1 MKDLK
6 IKLSILWLPLLLIA
20 VGFILLYSLLN
31 WILFIKLNAFPLQED
46 VVKFWLPFTL
56 PWIPVLI
63 WLRQPIK
70 VLKFKNDN
78 PYFGYQFMAVLA
90 IAIPT
95 IVTQEYLSTATG
107 KLTQLETV
115 SQFEKKEVTKYYSLN
130 QYYIDKTNTGIAKAA
145 TVSGKNNQTLTLH
158 CYVVIPI
165 FNTVADTS
173 NGTCNYFLGKKYSK
187 SISNRLSD
195 QEKEEKF
202 KSFSEQCHREFDET
216 NFRNFVY
223 LEKMGN
229 SNDLAEFNTAVK
241 RSNFLSDNNPVIFTA
256 HNDSFAKRNGH
267 KLGWIFISFGIG
279 ALVWFIFLLFPK
291 INNEQLNKFK
301 KGISP
306 KDADLKEALTFF
318 IPKENFFITPIIM
331 NLNILI
337 FLILVFSGLGVI
349 SFKAVDLIHWGAN
362 YRPLT
367 SNGQWWRLIASIFLH
382 GGLIHLIANMIGLLF
397 VGIFLEPLLGKIRYA
412 AIYLI
417 TGIIASCVSLWWHTT
432 GVSVGASGAIF
443 GLYGF
448 FLALL
453 LLKVFPPQMSKV
465 FLLSTL
471 LFIGYNLLMGLF
483 GGIDNAAHIGG
494 LVSGFIIGL
503 IFSPTLKK
511 EITRTQKSKKD
522 TL

>member
-6 IKLSILWLPLLLIA
+6 AKLGILWLPFLLIA
-20 VGFILLYSLLN
+20 VGFITLYSLLN
-31 WILFIKLNAFPLQED
+31 WLLFIKLNAFP
-46 VVKFWLPFTL
+46 VKEEIINFWLPFAL

-78 PYFGYQFMAVLA
+78 ASFGYQFMATLA
-90 IAIPT
+90 IAAPT

-115 SQFEKKEVTKYYSLN
+115 SQFEKKEATKYYSLT
-130 QYYIDKTNTGIAKAA
+130 QYYIDKTNTGVANTA
-145 TVSGKNNQTLTLH
+145 TVSGKNNQKLTLL
-158 CYVVIPI
+158 CYVAIPI
-165 FNTVADTS
+165 FNTGADTS
-173 NGTCNYFLGKKYSK
+173 NGTCNYFLCKKYSK

-195 QEKEEKF
+195 QEKEETF
-202 KSFSEQCHREFDET
+202 KSFLEACGREFDET
-216 NFRNFVY
+216 DFRNFMY

-229 SNDLAEFNTAVK
+229 SDDLVEFNKACK
-241 RSNFLSDNNPVIFTA
+241 KSNLISDKNPVIFTA
-256 HNDSFAKRNGH
+256 HNDSFAKRNGS

-279 ALVWFIFLLFPK
+279 AVAWFIMLLFPQ
-291 INNEQLNKFK
+291 INIAKLNNYK
-301 KGISP
+301 KGLSS
-306 KDADLKEALTFF
+306 KDTDLKEALDFF

-337 FLILVFSGLGVI
+337 YLILVFSGLGFV

-362 YRPLT
+362 YSPLT
-367 SNGQWWRLIASIFLH
+367 TNGQWWRLLTSTFLH
-382 GGLIHLIANMIGLLF
+382 GGLIHIIANMIGLLF

-417 TGIIASCVSLWWHTT
+417 TGIIASGVSLWWHTT

-453 LLKVFPPQMSKV
+453 LLKVFPPHMSKA

-471 LFIGYNLLMGLF
+471 LFIGYNLLMGLA

-503 IFSPTLKK
+503 IFSPILKK
-511 EITRTQKSKKD
+511 ETTINQKPQ
-522 TL
+522 